1 MEFVINAKKRDRK
14 GTSSSR
20 NIRKEG
26 IVPGIIYGA
35 GAKEQT
41 ISLNKH
47 EIAKSLEN
55 DAFYSQ
61 VFDISLDGKKQQVIL
76 RDIQRHPAKRE
87 ILHMD
92 FQRIKADQ
100 KINVTIPFNF
110 INEDIAPGVKID
122 GGLISHLMTEIEVI
136 CLPADIPENITVDLA
151 ELPLDHPIHV
161 TELILPKGIELTLL
175 QHGAEDADKAVVVIH
190 KAKAIIEEEEETE
203 APEASEVASD
213 QKHDEN
219 KEADED
225 AEKEPSGKEPSG
237 KEPSGKESSG
247 KESSGKEPGGKE
259 SSEKE
264 PKK

>member
-1 MEFVINAKKRDRK
+1 MEFVINAEKREKK

-20 NIRKEG
+20 NIRREG

-35 GAKEQT
+35 GKKEEI

-47 EIAKSLEN
+47 EVAKSLEN

-61 VFDISLDGKKQQVIL
+61 VLDISLGGKKQQVIL

-122 GGLISHLMTEIEVI
+122 GGIISHLMTEIEVI

-161 TELILPKGIELTLL
+161 TELTLPEGVELTLL
-175 QHGAEDADKAVVVIH
+175 QHGDEDTDKAVVVIH

-219 KEADED
+219 KESDKD
-225 AEKEPSGKEPSG
+225 SEKETGE
-237 KEPSGKESSG
+237 
-247 KESSGKEPGGKE
+247 KE

-264 PKK
+264 SSEKETKK